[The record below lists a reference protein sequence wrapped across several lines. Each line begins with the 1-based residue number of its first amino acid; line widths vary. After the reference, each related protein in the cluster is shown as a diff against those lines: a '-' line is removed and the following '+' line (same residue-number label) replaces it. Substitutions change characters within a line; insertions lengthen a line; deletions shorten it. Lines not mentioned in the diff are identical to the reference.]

1 MHYIKSLMNYLKIL
15 KSKFVTKSHLQF
27 YIVHKGRNSVFLIY
41 FLYLY
46 TYLCM
51 RGIYIYIQ
59 HKYIY

>member
-1 MHYIKSLMNYLKIL
+1 MNYLKIL